1 MRSWGARM
9 AGLLRQLRR
18 AIANAKRPDLL
29 IAVLAGAF
37 AWLITRLLRAAIGS
51 D

>member
-1 MRSWGARM
+1 MF
-9 AGLLRQLRR
+9 GLLRQLRR
-18 AIANAKRPDLL
+18 AIAQARRPDLV

-37 AWLITRLLRAAIGS
+37 AWFITRLLRAAIGS